1 MKKLFILMVIATIS
15 TTSFAQLGVQAGITS
30 SSLNFDEDLPSGF
43 KSSSVIG
50 FTLGIFTHVPLSTN
64 FNFRPAL
71 NFTQKGGK
79 LKLDFAGQTDE
90 VKTTIN
96 YLEVPLDF
104 VYKAAGGFFVGA
116 GPALAYALSGKN
128 KYDDNTP
135 DEKLEIGSDE
145 NNDDLKAFEFS
156 GNLLAGYQLANG
168 LTFML
173 NYNLGL
179 SNLNPSDD
187 SDEDVKNRYFG
198 IRIGYNIGA
207 KKK

>member
-1 MKKLFILMVIATIS
+1 MVVAIIS
-15 TTSFAQLGVQAGITS
+15 TTTFAQLGVQAGITS

-43 KSSSVIG
+43 KTSSVIG
-50 FTLGIFTHVPLSTN
+50 FTVGIFTHVPLSSN

-79 LKLDFAGQTDE
+79 IKMVFAGQTDE
-90 VKTTIN
+90 VKTTLN
-96 YLEVPLDF
+96 YLELPLDF
-104 VYKAAGGFFVGA
+104 VYNASGGFFVGA
-116 GPALAYALSGKN
+116 GPALAYALSGKA
-128 KYDDNTP
+128 KYSDNSP
-135 DEKLEIGSDE
+135 DEKFEIGNDE
-145 NNDDLKAFEFS
+145 NNDDLKPFEFS
-156 GNLLAGYQLANG
+156 GNLLAGYQLSNG
-168 LTFML
+168 ITFTL

-179 SNLNPSDD
+179 SNLNPSND